1 MNTPRKAPVNNLSGF
16 RGPGETALL
25 NRTSTDQRGTGRVNG
40 PEKGYI
46 RCERRYPDGRR
57 RPQRSR

>member
-1 MNTPRKAPVNNLSGF
+1 MNTPRKAPVTTLTGF

-25 NRTSTDQRGTGRVNG
+25 NRTLTEQRGTGRVSG

-46 RCERRYPDGRR
+46 PCERRYPDGRR